1 MTTDAITDQ
10 FDYFLKITKLIEDEK
25 RKHSLL
31 TKTMKDL
38 LDAIANNHGQLQH
51 IETWFWDLVES
62 DQKRQLLVNCAI
74 DGFQKAGVFDLLA
87 DGKFTLDQLVKKAP
101 NARTTGGQ
109 GVYVRIYLAERGLMR
124 NEEAELS
131 EKLDSLSGEG
141 KSTAERRKLLA

>member
-1 MTTDAITDQ
+1 MTGKALPRKRVDRSKNQALVTTDAITDQ
-10 FDYFLKITKLIEDEK
+10 FTYFLKITKLIEDEK

-31 TKTMKDL
+31 TKTMKEL
-38 LDAIANNHGQLQH
+38 LNAISNSRGHLQV

-62 DQKRQLLVNCAI
+62 DRKRQLLVDCAI
-74 DGFQKAGVFDLLA
+74 DGFQKAGMFDLLA

-109 GVYVRIYLAERGLMR
+109 GVYVRIYLDERGLTC

-131 EKLDSLSGEG
+131 E
-141 KSTAERRKLLA
+141 